1 MYPVIVCVCHEQSS
15 LYSVMNGYLVCYIM
29 LYSMNVRE
37 LMSQCSISTQNMDQ
51 SSKLDATSEEAAEKD
66 SKVLVTESQ

>member
-1 MYPVIVCVCHEQSS
+1 
-15 LYSVMNGYLVCYIM
+15 
-29 LYSMNVRE
+29 MNVRE